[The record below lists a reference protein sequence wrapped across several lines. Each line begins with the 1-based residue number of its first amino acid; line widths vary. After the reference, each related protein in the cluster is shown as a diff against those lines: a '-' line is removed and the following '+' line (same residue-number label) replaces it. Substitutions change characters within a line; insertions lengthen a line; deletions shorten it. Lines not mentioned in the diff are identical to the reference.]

1 MSPRKMQVLSAQD
14 NQAGRARH
22 AFYEEDGGFSSL
34 GMVIALLITLSLLFS
49 TAQVYRVY
57 SASADIQDVADA
69 SALAAQNQVA
79 EFMVIVRVCDA
90 IILSLSLAGL
100 TCAGLGVVALCTPK
114 TAVLSEKLLSS
125 ARKLLQARATFSKKA
140 AAMLDTAQKAL
151 PFLATAQ
158 AACVAQANNAAT
170 PNANYL
176 ALAIL
181 EPLAGAEIS
190 VGNEQESEELL
201 DRIDQDADEVRE
213 AAQEAEQAAQEANEA
228 KEKAFLHDCGLTP
241 NYCMYERARN
251 AVGLEGN
258 LSHSVD
264 TWHFADALERAKD
277 YYLVRSKEDVPE
289 SASIRDLGQSQ
300 LRKRFYRYAYEEVSR
315 GYVHETED
323 TFEAYFPLLPRT
335 TAQTAQTEL
344 FSEPVY
350 PVTNAG
356 GQRTMHAWDG
366 CPNAQ
371 GVSYYGSIS
380 ELEEG
385 GFAICPLCE
394 FESQS
399 MGNIASASTN
409 IENGFEYHYRIV
421 AQQAEE
427 YEKAVEQ
434 MEPSRRRVKEATTPW
449 LESIAKLLGL
459 TGDMRLHAQPPGSY
473 GTVVLMVNLGAMPA
487 STGFQSSFVSYE
499 GTLGARAAVSGA
511 TMIEE
516 SSSEG
521 ATVLNSLLDGIRDKT
536 DVPGVL
542 DVALDCWSDLL
553 LAYSSGQTALT
564 DAVGDGLASM
574 PLNGASKLGTWAKS
588 KMTDLV
594 ESVGL
599 QPASLNALK
608 PVTVNTSRVAEKGS
622 SAFSARYLVVK
633 DAASA
638 LSSGDSAV
646 FSSLVSNVEQHAVE
660 ALGGSDGTI
669 EIATL
674 EPFGPDGP
682 SIPITVTLPQIFS
695 YATESFFQS
704 MINAVSAVAASITQE
719 RRWQ

>member
-1 MSPRKMQVLSAQD
+1 M
-14 NQAGRARH
+14 N
-22 AFYEEDGGFSSL
+22 
-34 GMVIALLITLSLLFS
+34 
-49 TAQVYRVY
+49 
-57 SASADIQDVADA
+57 
-69 SALAAQNQVA
+69 
-79 EFMVIVRVCDA
+79 
-90 IILSLSLAGL
+90 
-100 TCAGLGVVALCTPK
+100 
-114 TAVLSEKLLSS
+114 
-125 ARKLLQARATFSKKA
+125 
-140 AAMLDTAQKAL
+140 
-151 PFLATAQ
+151 
-158 AACVAQANNAAT
+158 
-170 PNANYL
+170 
-176 ALAIL
+176 
-181 EPLAGAEIS
+181 
-190 VGNEQESEELL
+190 
-201 DRIDQDADEVRE
+201 RE
-213 AAQEAEQAAQEANEA
+213 
-228 KEKAFLHDCGLTP
+228 
-241 NYCMYERARN
+241 
-251 AVGLEGN
+251 
-258 LSHSVD
+258 
-264 TWHFADALERAKD
+264 
-277 YYLVRSKEDVPE
+277 
-289 SASIRDLGQSQ
+289 
-300 LRKRFYRYAYEEVSR
+300 
-315 GYVHETED
+315 
-323 TFEAYFPLLPRT
+323 
-335 TAQTAQTEL
+335 
-344 FSEPVY
+344 
-350 PVTNAG
+350 
-356 GQRTMHAWDG
+356 
-366 CPNAQ
+366 
-371 GVSYYGSIS
+371 
-380 ELEEG
+380 
-385 GFAICPLCE
+385 
-394 FESQS
+394 
-399 MGNIASASTN
+399 
-409 IENGFEYHYRIV
+409 
-421 AQQAEE
+421 
-427 YEKAVEQ
+427 
-434 MEPSRRRVKEATTPW
+434 MEPSRHRVKEATTPW

-459 TGDMRLHAQPPGSY
+459 IGDMRLHAQPPGSY

-521 ATVLNSLLDGIRDKT
+521 ATVLNSLLDGIRDKA

-553 LAYSSGQTALT
+553 RAYSSGQTALT

-674 EPFGPDGP
+674 EPFGPGGP
-682 SIPITVTLPQIFS
+682 SIPITVTLPQVFS